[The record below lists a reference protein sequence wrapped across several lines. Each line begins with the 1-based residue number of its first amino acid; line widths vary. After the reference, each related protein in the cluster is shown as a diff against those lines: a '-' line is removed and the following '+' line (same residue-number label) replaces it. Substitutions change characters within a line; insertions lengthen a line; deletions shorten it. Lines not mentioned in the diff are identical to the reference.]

1 MKINS
6 KISFWNLKT
15 QTLIFYGEIIKKVI
29 ENIEV
34 KKSALMMIFYPPKTL
49 ILISINL
56 YFQEKF
62 NEGGVAL

>member
-1 MKINS
+1 
-6 KISFWNLKT
+6 
-15 QTLIFYGEIIKKVI
+15 LIFYGEIIKKVI

-34 KKSALMMIFYPPKTL
+34 KKSALMMIFYPSKTL
-49 ILISINL
+49 ILISMSL